1 MTVVRWRPFPEVSSV
16 QREMNRLFD
25 SFLQGR
31 EDNEEYRG
39 AWKPDVDIRETPEA
53 VVIMAELPG
62 MQKQDIKVSIRD
74 NILQLSGEKKQVSEQ
89 KDESYHRVE
98 RSFGAFCRTFS
109 LPSLVEAD
117 KITATFKDGVL
128 HVRLP
133 KAEQAKPKEISIKAE

>member
-1 MTVVRWRPFPEVSSV
+1 MTVVRWRPFPEITSV

-25 SFLQGR
+25 SFMQGP

-39 AWKPDVDIRETPEA
+39 TWKPDVDIRETPDA

-62 MQKQDIKVSIRD
+62 MQKEDIKVTIRD
-74 NILQLSGEKKQVSEQ
+74 NMMQLSGEKKQVSEH
-89 KDESYHRVE
+89 KDETYHRVE
-98 RSFGAFCRTFS
+98 RSYGSFCRTFS
-109 LPSLVEAD
+109 LPSLVEAE

-133 KAEQAKPKEISIKAE
+133 KAEQAKPKEISIKTE